1 MSDFQIT
8 FAENLR
14 QLRKAR
20 GLTQKA
26 LAQQLGYSEKTIS
39 KWECGD
45 TFPPLDTFAEIC
57 DTLKINSQTLL
68 YRKNTHYFL
77 GIDGGGSKTTFTLE
91 DLDGKTT
98 ASVTLGASN
107 PIDIGMEASCRVL
120 QEGIRQVCGKIPLY
134 CVWLYAGIAGCASGN
149 NYQLFLDFFGKLGFA
164 GFNCGS
170 DYENILSAG
179 LQGEDGIAAITGTGF
194 CVFQSYRGVRRRVC
208 GWGYFFDEGGSGF
221 NLGREALSAYFS
233 EKDGSGPATTL
244 TEMILQKDGGNP
256 DTFLTRLYGEGKRK
270 VASFAPLVIEA
281 AAKGDA
287 VASTILQRNVQIAA
301 EKIAFAAK
309 PICQDD
315 APAKIVI
322 TGGLSSS
329 PLFVDMLT
337 ESLLQICPVQLNVL
351 QVAPVAGAVRLA
363 RKLYEESIL

>member
-77 GIDGGGSKTTFTLE
+77 GIDGSNSKTTFTLA
-91 DLDGKTT
+91 DLDGNTT
-98 ASVTLGASN
+98 ASVTLGVSS
-107 PIDIGMEASCRVL
+107 PIDIGIEASCRVL
-120 QEGIRQVCGKIPLY
+120 QEGIRQVCGRIPLY
-134 CVWLYAGIAGCASGN
+134 CVWMYAGIAGCSSGN
-149 NYQLFLDFFGKLGFA
+149 NYPLFLDFFGKLGFA

-170 DYENILSAG
+170 NYENILSAG
-179 LQGEDGIAAITGTGF
+179 LQEEDGIAAITGTGF
-194 CVFQSYRGVRRRVC
+194 CVFQSYQGTRRRVC
-208 GWGYFFDEGGSGF
+208 GWGHFFDEGGSGF

-233 EKDGSGPATTL
+233 AKDGSGPSTEL

-256 DTFLTRLYGEGKRK
+256 DTLLTRLYDEGKRK
-270 VASFAPLVIEA
+270 IASFAPLVMEA
-281 AAKGDA
+281 AVKGDA
-287 VASTILQRNVQIAA
+287 VASEILQRNVRIAA

-309 PICQDD
+309 PICQDGH
-315 APAKIVI
+315 PVKIVI
-322 TGGLSSS
+322 TGGLSANS
-329 PLFVDMLT
+329 LFISMLT
-337 ESLLQICPVQLNVL
+337 ESLLQICPVELTVL
-351 QVAPVAGAVRLA
+351 QVAPIAGAVRLA
-363 RKLYEESIL
+363 KKLYEESIL